1 MHRKTMLSLPMQGAI
16 LATISALLMSILMSV
31 AKKLTPDIPTL
42 LIVFIRSLFGLLF
55 SLPFLMRN
63 PKNILYSNQY
73 ALHGI
78 RIMLSASAML
88 CTYYTYRHLPLTLA
102 TSLGMT
108 GALFTT
114 VLAVMILKDKV
125 DGIKWLCVL
134 VGYLGTLFIIQPRS
148 IALEIGIITAL
159 LANFFAGCSTV
170 ITKILS
176 RKDSNLTIISYTNLG
191 LTSIFGFLSYPH
203 WQLLGWRDMSLLA
216 SCGVLGLSAH
226 YCYLA
231 ALKKASPSFLA
242 PFEYTRLLFAFSIG
256 FLFFRELPNL
266 YTILGSTM
274 IITATYIITY
284 RDSHKKDKTSTTQ

>member
-1 MHRKTMLSLPMQGAI
+1 MHSKTALSPPIQGAI
-16 LATISALLMSILMSV
+16 LATLSALLTSMLMSV
-31 AKKLTPDIPTL
+31 AKKLAPEIPTL
-42 LIVFIRSLFGLLF
+42 LIVFIRSFFGLLF
-55 SLPFLMRN
+55 LLPFLMRN
-63 PKNILYSNQY
+63 PKKILHSNQY
-73 ALHGI
+73 VLHGI

-148 IALEIGIITAL
+148 ITLEIGIITAL

-176 RKDSNLTIISYTNLG
+176 RKDSNLTIISYANLG
-191 LTSIFGFLSYPH
+191 LTVTFGFLSYPH
-203 WQLLGWRDMSLLA
+203 WQLLSWRDTFLLA

-231 ALKKASPSFLA
+231 AIKRASPSFLA
-242 PFEYTRLLFAFSIG
+242 PFEYTRLLFAFSVG

-266 YTILGSTM
+266 YTILGSAM
-274 IITATYIITY
+274 IITATYVITY
-284 RDSHKKDKTSTTQ
+284 RDSHQKHNPPTS